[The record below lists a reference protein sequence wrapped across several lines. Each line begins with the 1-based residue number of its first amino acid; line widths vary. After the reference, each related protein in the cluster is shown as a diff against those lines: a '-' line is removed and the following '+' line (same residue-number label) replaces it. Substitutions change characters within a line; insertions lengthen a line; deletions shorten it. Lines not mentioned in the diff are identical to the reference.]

1 MITFFLWELI
11 GLEDIGLLLLR
22 LAIGAIFI
30 YHGWPKIKNAKN
42 LSPMMG
48 LPGGT
53 GSVLLLGLVEFLSGF
68 GLILG
73 VYVKVAAILLSLVMA
88 GAIYKKI
95 VNWRVPFSAH
105 DKMGWEFD
113 LILLAANLTIFL
125 AGSGTI
131 TVQ

>member
-1 MITFFLWELI
+1 MITFSLWELI
-11 GLEDIGLLLLR
+11 GPEDIGLLLLR
-22 LAIGAIFI
+22 LAIGVIFI
-30 YHGWPKIKNAKN
+30 YHGWPKIKNSKQ
-42 LSPMMG
+42 MQIG
-48 LPGGT
+48 LPGGAK
-53 GSVLLLGLVEFLSGF
+53 SVLLLGLVEFLSGF
-68 GLILG
+68 GLIFG
-73 VYVKVAAILLSLVMA
+73 VYVEVAAILLSLVMA

-95 VNWRVPFSAH
+95 VSWRVPFSAH